1 MFYSA
6 HKGVTAFLLRKSA
19 ILKKAR
25 ATPKEFEVDFSVMDR
40 PNEYYDE
47 VPIVPQNK
55 SSYGYQNTVEMEPIE
70 EKKE

>member
-25 ATPKEFEVDFSVMDR
+25 ATPKESEADFSVMDR
-40 PNEYYDE
+40 PDECYDE
-47 VPIVPQNK
+47 EPTGFTK
-55 SSYGYQNTVEMEPIE
+55 RNTGCWDTVW
-70 EKKE
+70 KK